1 VAAPQASQS
10 SLTCA
15 CVAEPTD
22 HPPSVLNTADERT
35 RRLYAVACATAANA
49 ALRSVIEAPAARLTA
64 PPDDLRLV
72 LVPGLFHREYPHTG
86 ADGAFLR
93 TVAESVG
100 LGLETIPIDGMSGLD
115 ASADAIND
123 YLRSGGRQE
132 RVLLFSLSKG
142 SNEVRHA
149 LTRAAGRTAFQR
161 VRAWTSISGLPF
173 GSPAVDLTHAN
184 PLRRLV
190 LKPWCRFKGW
200 NYEHLRDALRHRP
213 GAPFVLPPHM
223 RFVQIAAF
231 PLREHLK
238 DGRSRRLHKGL
249 SPLGPNDGFAL
260 LEELAALPGELYPV
274 WGVDHYLTGTTD
286 LAARLEALLRHLWET
301 S

>member
-1 VAAPQASQS
+1 MP
-10 SLTCA
+10 
-15 CVAEPTD
+15 EPTD
-22 HPPSVLNTADERT
+22 RPPDVLSKADERT
-35 RRLYAVACATAANA
+35 RQLYASVCATPANA
-49 ALRSVIEAPAARLTA
+49 ALRSIIEAPAARFTA
-64 PPDDLRLV
+64 PPHDLRLV

-93 TVAESVG
+93 AVAGALG
-100 LGLETIPIDGMSGLD
+100 LGLETIPVDGKSGLD

-123 YLRSGGRQE
+123 YLLSSRRHE

-190 LKPWCRFKGW
+190 LKPWCRLMGW
-200 NYEHLRDALRHRP
+200 NYEHLRDTLRHRP
-213 GAPFVLPPHM
+213 GAPFILPAHL
-223 RFVQIAAF
+223 RFVQVAAF
-231 PLREHLK
+231 PLRAHLV
-238 DGRSRRLHKGL
+238 DRRSRRLHKNL
-249 SPLGPNDGFAL
+249 SPRGPNDGFAL
-260 LEELAALPGELYPV
+260 LEELTALPGELYPV
-274 WGVDHYLTGTTD
+274 WGVDHYLSGTKD
-286 LAARLEALLRHLWET
+286 LAARLEALLRHLWEG
-301 S
+301 